1 MGSFDQLSNYHSSA
15 EPPKKLISID
25 TFGGNISNKCR
36 HDFDHNKAWWPDFN
50 LDFLEGD
57 SRSAVSTIASLDGR
71 GDITGAAS
79 HCGVKIINDVRS
91 GANSNPANQTAAVER
106 GWGNTN
112 FNCDDSTD
120 L

>member
-1 MGSFDQLSNYHSSA
+1 MANRDALKRIDINFLWSFDQLSNYHSSA

-57 SRSAVSTIASLDGR
+57 SLSAVQ
-71 GDITGAAS
+71 
-79 HCGVKIINDVRS
+79 C
-91 GANSNPANQTAAVER
+91 PQ
-106 GWGNTN
+106 
-112 FNCDDSTD
+112 
-120 L
+120 